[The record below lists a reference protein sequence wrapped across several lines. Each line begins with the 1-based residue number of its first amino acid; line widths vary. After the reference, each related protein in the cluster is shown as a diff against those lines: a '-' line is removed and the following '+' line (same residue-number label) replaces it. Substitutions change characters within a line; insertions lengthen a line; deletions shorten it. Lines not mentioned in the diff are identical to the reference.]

1 MQPPMTFEICHAL
14 TQLTRQL
21 LEAGEQ
27 ATETHVLAKG
37 QVYRVALS
45 LEPVPTEELPDVIQ
59 RYR

>member
-1 MQPPMTFEICHAL
+1 MQPLMTFEICHAL

-21 LEAGEQ
+21 LEAREQ
-27 ATETHVLAKG
+27 STETHVLAKG
-37 QVYRVALS
+37 QVYRVAVS